1 VKSASPPPVA
11 WSRRRWL
18 RAWPAWA
25 AAAAPAAWATGADT
39 TPQPIVWPPL
49 VAPDGRPADIAGG
62 QGVPVIVVFW
72 ATWCAFCERHNAR
85 IDKLHRTLDPA
96 RLRVLGVALDR
107 DGATVQR
114 YLRRHD
120 YGFPVAMDSGTL
132 RTRFTSRRTIPMTC
146 TVDASG
152 RLRQCI
158 PGEMAEDDVMEL
170 ARLALPPM
178 R

>member
-1 VKSASPPPVA
+1 VKPLPTPPA
-11 WSRRRWL
+11 GWSRRRWL
-18 RAWPAWA
+18 RGLPALAATAAGAATVPPIAWP
-25 AAAAPAAWATGADT
+25 T
-39 TPQPIVWPPL
+39 L
-49 VAPDGRPADIAGG
+49 FAPDGRAVDIAGW
-62 QGVPVIVVFW
+62 QGVPVVVVFW

-85 IDKLHRTLDPA
+85 VDQLHRTLDPA

-107 DGATVQR
+107 DGAAVQR

-120 YGFPVAMDSGTL
+120 YRFPVVLDGGQL
-132 RTRFTSRRTIPMTC
+132 RTRFTPRRIIPMTC
-146 TVDASG
+146 TVDAEG

-170 ARLALPPM
+170 ARLALPAV